1 MARTYLSHL
10 VVPAL
15 FVLGFIAQP
24 ARTDTRSTAVDCT
37 AAFLLDDGTYNF
49 DLTPL
54 VSRLTYVF
62 RAKVGSYHYRYHG
75 SQYDYLV
82 NICDNVHVDRLHP
95 ACQDLPSAPAYQVTA
110 PPAKVFTPTT
120 STSSYTPPP
129 PPPYDPQCF
138 PLSDPISTSIMN
150 WTLLNE
156 TNPED
161 GVRLSYT
168 GGQSCRKRNTPEIIK
183 ETNETW
189 YDAPRIFDIELE
201 CDRELGTDS
210 RSFLTDLI
218 NSGATIS
225 VEERSPPDEC
235 HYVMRWRSQYACPV
249 QGTTMSS
256 VGTWLFK
263 LALAGF
269 ALVVVLMLLLS
280 FSSLQKRHRQW
291 KNGDFR
297 SVSDLLGHV
306 FSDMTV
312 MFRSKKRSGGYGAK
326 GNSHM
331 L

>member
-1 MARTYLSHL
+1 M
-10 VVPAL
+10 VPAI

-24 ARTDTRSTAVDCT
+24 ARSDTRSDAVDCT
-37 AAFLLDDGTYNF
+37 AAFVLDDGTYNY

-62 RAKVGSYHYRYHG
+62 RAKIGSYHYRYHG

-95 ACQDLPSAPAYQVTA
+95 ACKKHGPAPAYQVTA
-110 PPAKVFTPTT
+110 PPQKVFTPTT
-120 STSSYTPPP
+120 TTYDSKYTPPP
-129 PPPYDPQCF
+129 PPPYDPECF

-168 GGQSCRKRNTPEIIK
+168 GGQSCRKRNTPEVIK

-218 NSGATIS
+218 NSGATIN

-249 QGTTMSS
+249 QGSTMGSIGS
-256 VGTWLFK
+256 MLFK
-263 LALAGF
+263 MVLLG
-269 ALVVVLMLLLS
+269 LTLIVVLMVLMS

-291 KNGDFR
+291 SNGEFK
-297 SVSDLLGHV
+297 SFADLLGHV
-306 FSDMTV
+306 VSDMTLV
-312 MFRSKKRSGGYGAK
+312 FRSKSRSRGGGGYGSK
-326 GNSHM
+326 GTSHM